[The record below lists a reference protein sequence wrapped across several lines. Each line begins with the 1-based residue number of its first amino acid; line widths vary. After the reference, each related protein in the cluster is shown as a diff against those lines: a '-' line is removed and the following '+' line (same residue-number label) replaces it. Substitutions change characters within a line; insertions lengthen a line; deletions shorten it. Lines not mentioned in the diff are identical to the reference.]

1 LSAVGSSGRC
11 SAAGLHGPCHS
22 PSPQMPLAGR
32 RALSIRLEAFRQS
45 RARRAGGATS
55 ASVGSGKGLV
65 RMVLADP
72 AFVFAEQA
80 HLRERLS
87 TRRSTGLVQNIGDCG
102 EDYESWPEITK
113 KMIGAGCPGS
123 RSRRIRGQR
132 IGRERHELALPAHLI
147 EPSTLDRVAF
157 VEQEVPLISSMWMR
171 PSCACSTVLAISMMQ
186 RAAFSESPKGRL
198 LASFVPG

>member
-1 LSAVGSSGRC
+1 MLRGAQSVIASLVSFGTISGER
-11 SAAGLHGPCHS
+11 PFV
-22 PSPQMPLAGR
+22 PK
-32 RALSIRLEAFRQS
+32 
-45 RARRAGGATS
+45 S
-55 ASVGSGKGLV
+55 ASIASE
-65 RMVLADP
+65 P
-72 AFVFAEQA
+72 
-80 HLRERLS
+80 
-87 TRRSTGLVQNIGDCG
+87 
-102 EDYESWPEITK
+102 TK